1 MCMLDYFFTCFQ
13 LLINSRNKKYEMCK
27 YEEMI
32 KHQCLVLRFVYFC
45 CIKTN
50 CNFHI
55 GLPYLPVRKV
65 YLNISKVLANQRRI

>member
-1 MCMLDYFFTCFQ
+1 
-13 LLINSRNKKYEMCK
+13 
-27 YEEMI
+27 MI